1 MIRVNRSSQFS
12 SVLLAPSLVHVP
24 ELVRL
29 HLAEPQ
35 DGVLALAAVVVR
47 LLAVVRA
54 PRHRAELRRRELL
67 EAGGHDRVELLVLP
81 PVRHHLVGVRAVVVA
96 LEAVEMRRALLRL
109 AWQGHHCNDIGLDF
123 WSGN

>member
-1 MIRVNRSSQFS
+1 MIGVPRA
-12 SVLLAPSLVHVP
+12 LAVGSLVHVP

-35 DGVLALAAVVVR
+35 HGVLALAAVVVR

-67 EAGGHDRVELLVLP
+67 EAGGHDGVELLVLP
-81 PVRHHLVGVRAVVVA
+81 PVGHHLVGVRAVVVA
-96 LEAVEMRRALLRL
+96 LEAVEVGRALLSL
-109 AWQGHHCNDIGLDF
+109 ARQSHYWKDRQLESRPAGVLFPN
-123 WSGN
+123 